1 VVYQYS
7 ALAGQPA
14 LAGWQ
19 WGSLV
24 RPAEQQVGTHDRR
37 SRLAVRAWASREQC
51 QSRTH
56 PCLITCMILL
66 SFLPRTQPRT
76 GHRTCA
82 MRCCTPHLVSWP
94 LVTVP
99 HAPPPAAA
107 VAKLLLRIYHPQHLL
122 RHFYKMLFLLK
133 KIHIQTA
140 GSSPFRPSAIDWA
153 GLYCP
158 LVVPGFRGLSSTDS
172 LLLQGNPS
180 PFSKPNNST
189 DFFQQQP

>member
-1 VVYQYS
+1 
-7 ALAGQPA
+7 
-14 LAGWQ
+14 
-19 WGSLV
+19 V

-107 VAKLLLRIYHPQHLL
+107 VAKVLLRIYHPQHLL

-133 KIHIQTA
+133 KNPYTNSRILSVPTQRNRL
-140 GSSPFRPSAIDWA
+140 GWA
-153 GLYCP
+153 
-158 LVVPGFRGLSSTDS
+158 VLSTRCAWI
-172 LLLQGNPS
+172 PW
-180 PFSKPNNST
+180 P
-189 DFFQQQP
+189 QQY